1 MIRRTVEIDVDVPA
15 GIDNHQAF
23 AVRGQGNFG
32 PNGGPQGDL
41 YVECVIEP
49 HEVFTREGYDVFC
62 DVVVTYSQ
70 AVLGSEIYVPTLD
83 GKVKYNMPAGTQPG
97 TKFRLRGRGIDP
109 THAAGKGDQYVTVIV
124 DVPKKV
130 TDHQKELLEEFDKE
144 YIDKPVND
152 GTGATN
158 YKASN
163 KKKKRHF
170 FD

>member
-1 MIRRTVEIDVDVPA
+1 M
-15 GIDNHQAF
+15 
-23 AVRGQGNFG
+23 
-32 PNGGPQGDL
+32 
-41 YVECVIEP
+41 
-49 HEVFTREGYDVFC
+49 
-62 DVVVTYSQ
+62 
-70 AVLGSEIYVPTLD
+70 PTLD

-130 TDHQKELLEEFDKE
+130 TEHQKELLAEFDKE

-152 GTGATN
+152 GTGASA
-158 YKASN
+158 YRASN
-163 KKKKRHF
+163 KKKKRRF